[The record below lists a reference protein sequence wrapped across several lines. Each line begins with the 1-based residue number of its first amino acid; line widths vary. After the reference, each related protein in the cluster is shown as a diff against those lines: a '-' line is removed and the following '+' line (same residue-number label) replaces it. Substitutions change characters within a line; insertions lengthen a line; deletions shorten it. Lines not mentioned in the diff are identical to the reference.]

1 MARCWTADG
10 QLVGPAGCE
19 QDAETPARLRAI
31 VMPLLKGRPS
41 ACRRLLLPLL
51 LLGTVGLGA
60 ARAIPRLD
68 LKPYPQPAAGEKR
81 WVIQLPGVLPPTSD
95 ARLSPS
101 TADWRVE
108 LIVGKEMS
116 VDCNGP
122 RLNGRIR
129 SETIQG
135 WGYKVYRVSQVGPG
149 PSTRMA
155 CPPDQGPRQAFVSI
169 GSKPFVV
176 PYNVS
181 LPIVIYTPKD
191 VQVRWRLWKAERQ
204 QRNATAL

>member
-1 MARCWTADG
+1 MPSPLRP
-10 QLVGPAGCE
+10 PA
-19 QDAETPARLRAI
+19 AA
-31 VMPLLKGRPS
+31 
-41 ACRRLLLPLL
+41 RRLALPLL
-51 LLGTVGLGA
+51 LLGALAGA
-60 ARAIPRLD
+60 AAQAIPRLD
-68 LKPYPQPAAGEKR
+68 LNPYPQPAAGEAR
-81 WVIQLPGVLPPTSD
+81 WVIQLPGVLPPTTD
-95 ARLSPS
+95 ELISPS

-108 LIVGKEMS
+108 LIVGKEMK

-129 SETIQG
+129 SETLKG

-155 CPPDQGPRQAFVSI
+155 CPPDRGPRQAFVAI
-169 GSKPFVV
+169 GEKPFVV

-181 LPIVIYTPKD
+181 LPIVIYAPKD

-204 QRNATAL
+204 QRDAQRL